1 MRSRSDPL
9 SILANPRCLSPQAV
23 DALKKSLAPKAN
35 AKRNGKWV
43 VVKGVELV
51 LPTMT
56 IPTMAVLVRSL
67 QGVELALPTMA
78 IGRYSLWLMAV
89 PTMAIPTMAI
99 FAIKVPGDL
108 ITTHHTKVPYSQL
121 TVALLFTTYYE
132 GAGRSGRALPR
143 RRRPRRLQAARRQ
156 GDRRRPGG
164 ALLLLLLLVGHQA
177 MLLLLVLLVGP
188 TTTTTTSWPY

>member
-1 MRSRSDPL
+1 MCSISDPL

-43 VVKGVELV
+43 VVKGVELAGRAHHYSPCEDAGRTHYSPRFYV
-51 LPTMT
+51 L
-56 IPTMAVLVRSL
+56 
-67 QGVELALPTMA
+67 
-78 IGRYSLWLMAV
+78 
-89 PTMAIPTMAI
+89 
-99 FAIKVPGDL
+99 
-108 ITTHHTKVPYSQL
+108 
-121 TVALLFTTYYE
+121 TTYYE

-164 ALLLLLLLVGHQA
+164 
-177 MLLLLVLLVGP
+177 P
-188 TTTTTTSWPY
+188 TSTTTTSWPYYYYY